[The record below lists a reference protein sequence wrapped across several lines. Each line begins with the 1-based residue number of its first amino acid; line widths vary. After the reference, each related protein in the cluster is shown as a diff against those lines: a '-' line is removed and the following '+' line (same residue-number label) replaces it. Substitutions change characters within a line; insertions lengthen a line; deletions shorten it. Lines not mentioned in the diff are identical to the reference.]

1 MVISDDRK
9 ISDIFIEYFNTIVP
23 KLRLA
28 IPKDVIF
35 ATNGIEDPVLK
46 AVHKNQRHPSI
57 LAIKEKYNGLSF
69 SFSSVSL
76 SNLQNKLKTLDSSQ
90 SVHETDILT
99 KVLKENMDIF
109 SPFLLNYFNNIIDSS
124 SSPNHLKLANITPVH
139 KKDSRN
145 YKKYYRPV
153 RVLSDISKVFEN
165 ILNQQI
171 SAHLENIFSKQET
184 GFRRGFLVMLE
195 KFRKALDKGGDYAG
209 LLTDPSKAFDCV
221 HHDFI
226 IAKLH
231 AYGFDMP
238 SLKLVNSHLTNRRQN
253 E

>member
-35 ATNGIEDPVLK
+35 ATNSIEDPVLK

-76 SNLQNKLKTLDSSQ
+76 SNLQNKLKTLDSSE
-90 SVHETDILT
+90 SVHETDIPT

-109 SPFLLNYFNNIIDSS
+109 SPFLLNNFNNIIDSS
-124 SSPNHLKLANITPVH
+124 SSPNHLKLANITPFT
-139 KKDSRN
+139 KKTHEIIKNTIDQFV
-145 YKKYYRPV
+145 YYQTYQKF
-153 RVLSDISKVFEN
+153 LKIS
-165 ILNQQI
+165 
-171 SAHLENIFSKQET
+171 
-184 GFRRGFLVMLE
+184 
-195 KFRKALDKGGDYAG
+195 
-209 LLTDPSKAFDCV
+209 
-221 HHDFI
+221 
-226 IAKLH
+226 
-231 AYGFDMP
+231 
-238 SLKLVNSHLTNRRQN
+238 
-253 E
+253 